1 MQENVVINQLPQT
14 HIKCVFFC
22 ISLIK
27 ADYFLTAERAIYAL
41 IALDSNTLL
50 DYNYYTVQ

>member
-1 MQENVVINQLPQT
+1 MRL
-14 HIKCVFFC
+14 FC

>member
-1 MQENVVINQLPQT
+1 MQENVVINQSSSVKDP
-14 HIKCVFFC
+14 CVFFC